1 VTTERTGRLGKMAS
15 ERGRDDGDG
24 GHEGWMRE
32 DWVMDYASFDVVA
45 GSRRDG
51 GDDDDGSPRATAE
64 DEDALTSLLEAEGLA
79 GWTKNEEETVSKG
92 FLGKM
97 ALEEAMRN
105 AARDAVGPGDRGKGR
120 PGTGEASGSAKKA
133 PPSRGGSVRGGS
145 LRGGSRG
152 GSVRGGSRGGSVH
165 GGSRGGSVRGGSLRG
180 GRTADLNRVCQ
191 VDGCKEK
198 RSPHRGADLCE
209 KHRHAES
216 FVVQGV
222 NDGKPLRWCFY
233 CHRAHDLSAFTS
245 ASRSICYEKFA
256 LRRGRRKAAKQA
268 QSEGKLVDAAS
279 PSNDATENEKP
290 TTPKTM
296 NSAGAAPGEGP
307 TVKHISQVVPNG
319 HDNKF
324 WVAHPRELQERMDMW
339 DLVRRLNEMDEP
351 VGMFGTIIPGCVRM
365 TVRGWKSAKRMNERD
380 VLETRLLR
388 DFEGLR
394 LALDEDDVLSQP
406 ISISEMTP
414 VRFEPRRVDFVD
426 GQLRRAS
433 PSMTTDGAL
442 IDAPIFASAAE
453 TLQIGAVARD
463 GTEVR
468 LFSEYL
474 DVEDKVSDGQ
484 ITVDPLA
491 SASTT
496 TRWSSE
502 QIIDHILSIQLGGY
516 GAPYEHVAILGDED
530 IARELKNLDKATV
543 DPSSRLALRDFAM
556 DYVWMSSKIE
566 KATLLEASER
576 ATALYVIDSGLK
588 NLRTWGGA
596 PKTCEWMTLLRGEI
610 VELEM
615 QDPDRAVALPLRRLR
630 RDECSTDAL
639 DVLPI
644 MLQT

>member
-1 VTTERTGRLGKMAS
+1 M
-15 ERGRDDGDG
+15 ERGRKGPRDAAGDAAEG

-32 DWVMDYASFDVVA
+32 DWVMDYASFDVIA
-45 GSRRDG
+45 GSRGNGGGGGEDG
-51 GDDDDGSPRATAE
+51 EDYDGTTRATAE

-79 GWTKNEEETVSKG
+79 GWTKNEEETVTNG
-92 FLGKM
+92 FLGKL

-105 AARDAVGPGDRGKGR
+105 AARDAVGPG
-120 PGTGEASGSAKKA
+120 EASGSAKKA
-133 PPSRGGSVRGGS
+133 PASRGGSVRGGS

-152 GSVRGGSRGGSVH
+152 GSLRGGSRGGSVR
-165 GGSRGGSVRGGSLRG
+165 GGSKGGSVRGGSLRG
-180 GRTADLNRVCQ
+180 GRAAADLNRVCQ

-222 NDGKPLRWCFY
+222 NEGNPLRWCFY

-279 PSNDATENEKP
+279 PSKDVTEKDQPAAATAAA
-290 TTPKTM
+290 TTTTTV
-296 NSAGAAPGEGP
+296 SAGAAPGEGP

-394 LALDEDDVLSQP
+394 FALEEDDVLSQP
-406 ISISEMTP
+406 ISISEMAP
-414 VRFEPRRVDFVD
+414 ARFEPRRVDFVD

-433 PSMTTDGAL
+433 SSMTTDGAL
-442 IDAPIFASAAE
+442 VDVPIFASAVE
-453 TLQIGAVARD
+453 TLRIDAVASD
-463 GTEVR
+463 GAEVR
-468 LFSEYL
+468 LFSEYV
-474 DVEDKVSDGQ
+474 DVEDKVWDGK
-484 ITVDPLA
+484 ITVDPLG

-496 TRWSSE
+496 TRWSSD
-502 QIIDHILSIQLGGY
+502 QIVDHILSIQLGGY
-516 GAPYEHVAILGDED
+516 GAPYEHVAVIGDD
-530 IARELKNLDKATV
+530 GIARELKKLDKATV
-543 DPSSRLALRDFAM
+543 EPSSRLALRDFAM

-566 KATLLEASER
+566 KATLLEANER
-576 ATALYVIDSGLK
+576 AAALYVVDSGLK
-588 NLRTWGGA
+588 NLSAWGGA

-615 QDPDRAVALPLRRLR
+615 RDLDNTLALPLCGPRRG
-630 RDECSTDAL
+630 DCAIDAL
-639 DVLPI
+639 DVQPI
-644 MLQT
+644 TLQT

>member
-1 VTTERTGRLGKMAS
+1 MGRMD
-15 ERGRDDGDG
+15 RGRDGARDGARDANGADG

-45 GSRRDG
+45 GSRGNDGDG
-51 GDDDDGSPRATAE
+51 GDGGGEDYDGTTRATAE

-79 GWTKNEEETVSKG
+79 GWTKNEEETVTNG
-92 FLGKM
+92 FLGKL

-105 AARDAVGPGDRGKGR
+105 AARDAVGPE
-120 PGTGEASGSAKKA
+120 EASGSAKKA
-133 PPSRGGSVRGGS
+133 PASRGGSIRGGS

-152 GSVRGGSRGGSVH
+152 GSVRGGSRGGSVR

-180 GRTADLNRVCQ
+180 GRAAADLNRVCQ

-222 NDGKPLRWCFY
+222 NEGHPLRWCFY

-268 QSEGKLVDAAS
+268 QSEVKLVDAAS
-279 PSNDATENEKP
+279 PSKDATEKDQMAAIATK
-290 TTPKTM
+290 TTI
-296 NSAGAAPGEGP
+296 SAGAVPGEGP
-307 TVKHISQVVPNG
+307 TVKHVSQMVPNG

-365 TVRGWKSAKRMNERD
+365 TVRGWKSAKQVKERD

-394 LALDEDDVLSQP
+394 FAPEEDDVLSQP
-406 ISISEMTP
+406 ISISEMTTA
-414 VRFEPRRVDFVD
+414 RFEPRRVDFVD

-433 PSMTTDGAL
+433 SSMTLDGAL
-442 IDAPIFASAAE
+442 VDVPIFASATE
-453 TLQIGAVARD
+453 TLRLDAVARD
-463 GTEVR
+463 GAEVR
-468 LFSEYL
+468 LFSEYV
-474 DVEDKVSDGQ
+474 DVEDKVWDGQ
-484 ITVDPLA
+484 ITVDPLG
-491 SASTT
+491 STSTT
-496 TRWSSE
+496 TKRLSN
-502 QIIDHILSIQLGGY
+502 QIVDHILSIQLGGY
-516 GAPYEHVAILGDED
+516 GAPYEHVAVIGDED
-530 IARELKNLDKATV
+530 IARELKNLDIATV
-543 DPSSRLALRDFAM
+543 EPSSRLALRDFAM

-566 KATLLEASER
+566 KATLLEANER
-576 ATALYVIDSGLK
+576 VAALYVIDSGLE
-588 NLRTWGGA
+588 NLSAWGDA

-615 QDPDRAVALPLRRLR
+615 RDLDRALALPLCRPCCDDCSIDA
-630 RDECSTDAL
+630 RD
-639 DVLPI
+639 VQPI
-644 MLQT
+644 TLQT